1 MPPSQTEEWIESRIP
16 QHKFILQEICISNR
30 FSWTTLCNMYICQN
44 SFRICKTSWFAS
56 LLTSSLPACIL
67 CSTAIASLLFCSA
80 MLPTT
85 CQTVPPSWCHTCVG
99 ADSGGMQSPAGRQAL
114 GQVPTSPPAPSHP
127 RLQPCVQT
135 SGKAHSHLPQQ
146 HKGFQCKL
154 PERTSV

>member
-1 MPPSQTEEWIESRIP
+1 
-16 QHKFILQEICISNR
+16 
-30 FSWTTLCNMYICQN
+30 MYISQN
-44 SFRICKTSWFAS
+44 SFRICKTCWFAS

-85 CQTVPPSWCHTCVG
+85 CQTVPPSWCHTRVG
-99 ADSGGMQSPAGRQAL
+99 ADRGGMQSPAGRQAP

-135 SGKAHSHLPQQ
+135 SGKAHSQPSSATHRFSVQIARTHFHLTIRRQMWFGISPFSQ
-146 HKGFQCKL
+146 FDILL
-154 PERTSV
+154 PTVGAEGRP